1 MRHDILIAG
10 ASFAGI
16 ACAVAAARAGA
27 QVAILERKR
36 DAGERLHTTG
46 IIVKD
51 AIEAIEAIAPIPP
64 AIVRA
69 VSGVRLHAPGGGSLA
84 LDSPGYFFLAT
95 DTPAMMRW
103 LADGAREAGAE
114 VALGEA
120 WAGGERTPGGWRS
133 ASRREARFLVG
144 ADGPASRVA
153 RDCGLGVNARFLFGA
168 ELEIRGATL
177 AEPDRLHCFLD
188 AKRARGYLGWAFAGV
203 GVVQVGLASTL
214 GQRPARRDE
223 ARAGVSPPRE
233 REWPLPDVDAFAK
246 AMAPRIGLEGGT
258 VSARRAGLIPV
269 GGPVHPRAGDRVT
282 LVGDA
287 AGLVSPLTAG
297 GIHTAIAS
305 GSRAGRA
312 IVAALADDRGV
323 RLVVDPPVPDFT
335 AKRWLRRAYDL
346 VQHDRLFDLA
356 IGTGAFAAVAK
367 RVFFHSR

>member
-1 MRHDILIAG
+1 MRHDLLIAG

-27 QVAILERKR
+27 RVALLERKR

-46 IIVKD
+46 IVVKD
-51 AIEAIEAIAPIPP
+51 ALSSIEAIAPIPP
-64 AIVRA
+64 AIVRPIE
-69 VSGVRLHAPGGGSLA
+69 GVRLHAPGGASLA

-103 LADGAREAGAE
+103 LVDCARESGAA

-120 WAGGERTPGGWRS
+120 WAGAERTSFGWRTS
-133 ASRREARFLVG
+133 AGREAHFLVG

-153 RDCGLGVNARFLFGA
+153 RDCGLGVNARFLFGT

-188 AKRARGYLGWAFAGV
+188 AARARGYLGWAFAGV
-203 GVVQVGLASTL
+203 GVIQVGLACARD
-214 GQRPARRDE
+214 QRRDF
-223 ARAGVSPPRE
+223 
-233 REWPLPDVDAFAK
+233 PDAEAFAQ
-246 AMAPRIGLEGGT
+246 AIAPRIGLAGGT
-258 VSARRAGLIPV
+258 VVAKRAGLIPI
-269 GGPVHPRAGDRVT
+269 GGPVRPRAGDRVT

-297 GIHTAIAS
+297 GIHTALDS
-305 GSRAGRA
+305 GFRAGRA
-312 IVAALADDRGV
+312 IAAALAEDRGGT
-323 RLVVDPPVPDFT
+323 LVVDPPVPDFT
-335 AKRWLRRAYDL
+335 VKRWLRRVYDR

-356 IGTGAFAAVAK
+356 IRTGAFAAFAH
-367 RVFFHSR
+367 RVFFHRRRFRPSPSSR